1 MLAEIPIRIRS
12 HFEYQKCYMRSL
24 TALCLEGLYKAIEK
38 HRGLC
43 DIHGITHVRQP
54 SIRGTKRN
62 YNLYFST
69 TLLEQIEEVT
79 ESNFHLTLKNQQN
92 IVHNQ
97 RYRL

>member
-1 MLAEIPIRIRS
+1 M
-12 HFEYQKCYMRSL
+12 KSL

-43 DIHGITHVRQP
+43 DIHGITHVQQP